1 MSAQIR
7 FLFFSLISLPIAA
20 YFLGEPPNPLQWS
33 LLTRSLSILGVAI
46 AYSFIVGQLS
56 GNYSQVDKLWSLLPV
71 VYVWYFTLAGGLH
84 ERMILLSVLV
94 TLWGARLTY
103 NFGRKGAYHW
113 KFWAGEEDYRWKILR
128 ERPGFRKPWVW
139 LLFNLFFICI
149 YQHALIWM
157 ITLPLLGSLSA
168 DAMPLYWADYL
179 LAFLFCVFL
188 VLETI
193 ADQQQFNFQTEKYR
207 RIKAGEP
214 LGVYA
219 PGFVSSGLWAYVRHP
234 NYSAEQAIW
243 IIVYLFSVAANGTFF
258 NWSMTGAVLLIL
270 LFKGSSDFSESISSS
285 KYPLYASYQQRLPR
299 FIPFLK

>member
-128 ERPGFRKPWVW
+128 E
-139 LLFNLFFICI
+139 
-149 YQHALIWM
+149 
-157 ITLPLLGSLSA
+157 
-168 DAMPLYWADYL
+168 
-179 LAFLFCVFL
+179 
-188 VLETI
+188 
-193 ADQQQFNFQTEKYR
+193 
-207 RIKAGEP
+207 
-214 LGVYA
+214 
-219 PGFVSSGLWAYVRHP
+219 
-234 NYSAEQAIW
+234 
-243 IIVYLFSVAANGTFF
+243 
-258 NWSMTGAVLLIL
+258 
-270 LFKGSSDFSESISSS
+270 
-285 KYPLYASYQQRLPR
+285 
-299 FIPFLK
+299 